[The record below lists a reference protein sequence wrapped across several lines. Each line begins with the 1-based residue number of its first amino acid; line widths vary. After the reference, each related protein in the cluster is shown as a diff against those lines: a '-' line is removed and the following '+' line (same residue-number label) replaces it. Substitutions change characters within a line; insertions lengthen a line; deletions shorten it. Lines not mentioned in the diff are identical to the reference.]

1 MNTPNNLGIWMDH
14 ASAHLTDFSSDPM
27 ETTTIESNFTH
38 QVKQESLSKS
48 ESLMH
53 QKEQHQ
59 QAKYYNALGDVI
71 KEYDAVVLFGPTNAK
86 VELFNLL
93 RKDFLFSKIQIDIK
107 PADKMTETQQQAFVR
122 DYFMQ

>member
-122 DYFMQ
+122 DYFAH

>member
-1 MNTPNNLGIWMDH
+1 MNTANNLGIWMDH

-38 QVKQESLSKS
+38 QVKKESLSKG
-48 ESLMH
+48 ESQMH

-59 QAKYYNALGDVI
+59 QAEYYNELGEVI
-71 KEYDAVVLFGPTNAK
+71 KEYDSVVLFGPTNAK
-86 VELFNLL
+86 VELFNIL

-107 PADKMTETQQQAFVR
+107 ATDKMTESQQQAFVR
-122 DYFMQ
+122 DYFIQ